1 MATKK
6 KAKAVETLD
15 APVVTVEDTAPAEEV
30 TVELDAE
37 TAAEP
42 DVFVL
47 MQLHE
52 RDGGW
57 WGCAVT
63 FPGGEHLSL
72 HAPTRS
78 GVESAAYRVINAK
91 APTMPV
97 VIQFV

>member
-15 APVVTVEDTAPAEEV
+15 APIVTVEDTAPAGEV
-30 TVELDAE
+30 TVELDPAP
-37 TAAEP
+37 AEP
-42 DVFVL
+42 DVFIL

-63 FPGGEHLSL
+63 FPGGEHVSL
-72 HAPTRS
+72 HAPTRP